1 MEAPRQK
8 LIKESATV
16 VATTTLAVVE
26 DGLPTSVDIT
36 ARVPST
42 ILLKDE
48 ALSYDVL
55 MSRTRAIEIASELR
69 SHGFQAWLVGGCVR
83 DLILG
88 REPSD
93 YDISTDSPPDEL
105 RRLFPKAQLVGAQ
118 FGVVLVDGIEI
129 ATFRSDHSYTDGR
142 HPGSVV
148 FETDPRQDVLRRDF
162 TINALLLDPALLHS
176 PFSSSSLY
184 SQVVDYVDGR
194 SDLRAGVIRAIGDP
208 EQRFEEDHLRM
219 LRAVRFAARF
229 GFVIEA
235 ATLAAIQKLHTRIL
249 RVSPERIRDELVRIL
264 TEGGARRGF
273 ELLDASG
280 LLADI
285 LPEVAAM
292 QGVAQP
298 PEFHPEGDVWTHTLI
313 MLDGLRSPSPALA
326 LGVLLHDVGKPGTFR
341 VADRIRF
348 DGHVELGE
356 RIARDILNRLRF
368 ANAEIDQVVALIANH
383 MRFSHVHQ
391 MRDSTLKRMLR
402 MPAFEEHLELHR
414 LDCASSHGHL
424 DNYEFAKAKLEQLA
438 PEELRPPRLVTGDD
452 LIAAGYVPGP
462 DFSRMLEV
470 AEDAQLEARI
480 HSKEDGLDLVRST
493 FGPPE
498 QPRNRLR

>member
-1 MEAPRQK
+1 
-8 LIKESATV
+8 
-16 VATTTLAVVE
+16 
-26 DGLPTSVDIT
+26 
-36 ARVPST
+36 
-42 ILLKDE
+42 
-48 ALSYDVL
+48 
-55 MSRTRAIEIASELR
+55 MSRTGAIEIAADLR

-93 YDISTDSPPDEL
+93 YDISTDARPEEL
-105 RRLFPKAQLVGAQ
+105 LRLFPRAQLVGAQ

-129 ATFRSDHSYTDGR
+129 ATFRSDHSYADGR
-142 HPGSVV
+142 HPGRVV
-148 FETDPRQDVLRRDF
+148 FETDPKQDVLRRDF
-162 TINALLLDPALLHS
+162 TINALLLDPGLGLGIPRLPCLPKSWITSAAWPICAPASSAPSAIRSSALRKTICACCG
-176 PFSSSSLY
+176 P
-184 SQVVDYVDGR
+184 YVSR
-194 SDLRAGVIRAIGDP
+194 RASGSKSNPRLWRP
-208 EQRFEEDHLRM
+208 SKNC
-219 LRAVRFAARF
+219 
-229 GFVIEA
+229 
-235 ATLAAIQKLHTRIL
+235 TLRIL

-280 LLADI
+280 LLGDI

-292 QGVAQP
+292 KGVAQP

-313 MLDGLRSPSPALA
+313 MLEGLQSPSPALA

-356 RIARDILNRLRF
+356 RIAREILNRLRF
-368 ANAEIDQVVALIANH
+368 SNADVDQVIALIANH

-391 MRDSTLKRMLR
+391 MRESTLKRMLR
-402 MPAFEEHLELHR
+402 LPAFEEHLELHR
-414 LDCASSHGHL
+414 LDCSSSHGHL
-424 DNYEFAKAKLEQLA
+424 DNYEFAKTKFEQSA

-452 LIAAGYVPGP
+452 LIAAGYAPGP

-480 HSKEDGLDLVRST
+480 QSKEEGLELVRST
-493 FGPPE
+493 FGPPA
-498 QPRNRLR
+498 RVF